1 MDKIWWNEAWMGKIG
16 PHYKHNSNVTH
27 ASKLRGNLFLTVG
40 ELDTNVDPAST
51 LQVVDAL
58 IQSKKDFEFVFVPNG
73 NHGVGESDYL
83 FRRRQDF
90 FVRSLFDV
98 EPRR

>member
-1 MDKIWWNEAWMGKIG
+1 MGKIG
-16 PHYKHNSNVTH
+16 PHHKHNSNVTH
-27 ASKLRGNLFLTVG
+27 ASKLRGDLFLTVG

-58 IQSKKDFEFVFVPNG
+58 IKNKKDFEFVFVPNG
-73 NHGVGESDYL
+73 GHGVGESDYL

-90 FVRSLFDV
+90 FVRSLLDV